1 MSEHDPDADGSD
13 AMADGRS
20 PAVGRHRRESPS
32 RLRDGGRFGRSVA
45 TLVLALLCL
54 PAAAAGIVFWQQT
67 PSSGSS
73 TAPPLTA
80 SAAGSLLSAANQ
92 AAVAAA
98 KSEVHSILS
107 YDYRSISTDIA
118 RAKLDTT
125 GVFAHQ
131 YASTASQLLSEAQQV
146 KAIVQATIGSSGV
159 VSSAPNQVVVLLFVD
174 QASVRQTSGKT
185 TPTTRIDQSRVR
197 VTMSRVNGKWL
208 VSDLAAL

>member
-1 MSEHDPDADGSD
+1 MSEYDPGADGSD
-13 AMADGRS
+13 AMADERR
-20 PAVGRHRRESPS
+20 PPVGRHRRESPS
-32 RLRDGGRFGRSVA
+32 RLRVDRRSGRSAA

-54 PAAAAGIVFWQQT
+54 PAAAAAIVFWQQT
-67 PSSGSS
+67 PSAGSRN
-73 TAPPLTA
+73 APPLTA
-80 SAAGSLLSAANQ
+80 NAAGSLLSATNQ
-92 AAVAAA
+92 GAVAAA

-146 KAIVQATIGSSGV
+146 KAIVQATVGSSGV
-159 VSSAPNQVVVLLFVD
+159 VSTAPNEVVVLLFVD
-174 QASVRQTSGKT
+174 QASVRQTPGQK

-197 VTMSRVNGKWL
+197 VTMSHVNGKWL

>member
-1 MSEHDPDADGSD
+1 MSEHDPGADGSD
-13 AMADGRS
+13 ATADGRS

-45 TLVLALLCL
+45 TFVL
-54 PAAAAGIVFWQQT
+54 AAGIVFWQQT
-67 PSSGSS
+67 PSSGSG

-80 SAAGSLLSAANQ
+80 SAAGSLLSATNQ

-146 KAIVQATIGSSGV
+146 KAIVQATVGSSGV